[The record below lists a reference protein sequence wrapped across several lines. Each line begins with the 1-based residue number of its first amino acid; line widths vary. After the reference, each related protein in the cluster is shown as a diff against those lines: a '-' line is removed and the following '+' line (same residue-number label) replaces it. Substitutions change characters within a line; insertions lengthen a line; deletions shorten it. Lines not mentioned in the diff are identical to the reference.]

1 MRVVAITTAMGSLA
15 LCMVAL
21 RLWVR
26 LFLIRSPGL
35 DDVAIVAA
43 LICAIV
49 LYAFI
54 ILEHQSGLGVPTQ
67 DLPNHVAS
75 QQMHWLWFSVPFYN
89 LSLILTKLSGVF
101 FFLRIFPQ
109 RSFRIW
115 AYTFMGLLVIFALWA
130 VLSGFLFCAP
140 TTNFWTWLLYEKPS
154 KAHCMRHGSVWFA
167 NAGLQIAT
175 DIALMITPMPLLS
188 KLQLQRR
195 KKIAVILIFCVGLIV
210 VVISS
215 IRLNELSRMI
225 NGDDVSVRNESATVW
240 SSLEVDVSL
249 ICACLPP
256 LNPLFSRIFAYL
268 FRPRPLHSSPA
279 SNAQSYAMSLT
290 SDRKRSIYDHQ
301 IGPEAGVFANDI
313 FFAGPAGYSA
323 SISKVD
329 TNQSD
334 AEKEDGIRVVRELRV
349 GSDSRHSPG
358 LVPKDPHD
366 RDLEMASGSSKTGPG
381 IEWDLGDFEFQEYKE
396 RMNAPM

>member
-101 FFLRIFPQ
+101 FFLRIFPPALIQ
-109 RSFRIW
+109 NLGIHLHGITGYFRI
-115 AYTFMGLLVIFALWA
+115 MGSSKWVSLLC
-130 VLSGFLFCAP
+130 S
-140 TTNFWTWLLYEKPS
+140 NDKLLDM
-154 KAHCMRHGSVWFA
+154 AF
-167 NAGLQIAT
+167 IAT